1 MTTLALDVGDRRIG
15 IAISDPTG
23 LLARPLTVLVRRS
36 NQLDVA
42 ALRRIVDENDVKL
55 IVAGLPLTDEG
66 ELSEQAEKILPF
78 VRLLRKKLPVPVE
91 TWDETFTTRDAQ
103 EELIAQG
110 IRRRRRGE
118 LLDAAAAA
126 VLLTSWLTAH
136 HPPSPPPVL

>member
-23 LLARPLTVLVRRS
+23 FLVRPLTVLVRRS
-36 NQLDVA
+36 NQLHVA

-78 VRLLRKKLPVPVE
+78 VRLLRKKLSVPVE

-136 HPPSPPPVL
+136 HPPLPPSVL